1 MSEGIGTAGSVID
14 VEPKTPRRGIWGWM
28 LFDWAAQPF
37 FTVVTTFIFGPYFV
51 SRMAADPAAG
61 QAAWGYGIAA
71 AGFVIAVLSPVLGSI
86 ADQTGPRK
94 PWIGFFA
101 AIKIVSLFLLWFA
114 APGSSLFWV
123 VAAFSLA
130 SIAAEFSTV
139 FNDSMMPRLVS
150 KAEIGRISNIAW
162 GLGYLGGMIV
172 LIFVVA
178 FMAASPETGKTIIGV
193 DPIFGLD
200 PKLGEDARATGPLSA
215 VWYFIFILPM
225 FFFTPDGKKGMPIG
239 AAVREGLA
247 ELRSTH
253 RRGAPSQRHPEI
265 PDRAHDLPGRRH
277 ALLALGGVFA
287 ASMFGWSITE
297 IGIFGIIL
305 NVVAIFGCLVA
316 SSLDTRLGS
325 KHVVIVS
332 LVMLTIATLGIV
344 STGPGYTL
352 FGALMLPGEDTGG
365 LFGTP
370 AEKAYIVF
378 GLLIGLAFGP
388 VQASS
393 RSYLA
398 RSVTADEAGRYF
410 GIYALA
416 GRATSFLAPFMVAT
430 VTALSGSPRLG
441 MAMIL
446 LFLLG
451 GLAVLWGTPYPADK
465 PFPPRERGSLN
476 A

>member
-1 MSEGIGTAGSVID
+1 MTDTTVQHAS
-14 VEPKTPRRGIWGWM
+14 RRGIWGWM
-28 LFDWAAQPF
+28 FFDWAAQPF

-51 SRMAADPAAG
+51 SRMASDPAAG

-71 AGFVIAVLSPVLGSI
+71 AGFAIAVLSPVLGSI

-94 PWIGFFA
+94 PWIALFA
-101 AIKIVSLFLLWFA
+101 AVKIVCLCLLWFA
-114 APGSSLFWV
+114 APGSSLFWAV
-123 VAAFSLA
+123 FFFSLA
-130 SIAAEFSTV
+130 SVAAEFSTV
-139 FNDSMMPRLVS
+139 FNDSMMPRLVP

-178 FMAASPETGKTIIGV
+178 FMAASPETGRTIIGAT
-193 DPIFGLD
+193 PIFGLD
-200 PKLGEDARATGPLSA
+200 PVLGEDARATAPLSA
-215 VWYFIFILPM
+215 AWYLIFILPM
-225 FFFTPDGKKGMPIG
+225 FLFTPDGQKGMPIK
-239 AAVREGLA
+239 AAVREGLV
-247 ELRSTH
+247 ELASTIGEVRRRSGILTFLIA
-253 RRGAPSQRHPEI
+253 RMIYQDGVA
-265 PDRAHDLPGRRH
+265 

-287 ASMFGWSITE
+287 AAMFGWSITE

-316 SSLDTRLGS
+316 SRLDTALGS
-325 KHVVIVS
+325 KHVVMTS
-332 LVMLTIATLGIV
+332 LVMLIVATLGLV
-344 STGPGYTL
+344 STGPGFTL
-352 FGALMLPGEDTGG
+352 FGALPLPGADSGG

-370 AEKAYIVF
+370 AEKAYILY

-398 RSVTADEAGRYF
+398 RSVTAAEAGRYF

-430 VTALSGSPRLG
+430 VTALTGSPRLG

-451 GLAVLWGTPYPADK
+451 GLAVLWPTPYPADRVK
-465 PFPPRERGSLN
+465 ETS